1 MRRIQSPIVNES
13 ATLKLD
19 LAAGTLSVVVLA
31 DSAVEHSRADF
42 HNRVMFA
49 APLLSA
55 MTLGSSATARKDSSA
70 NLAHVAAILGGLA
83 GSSFHVINVMK
94 REGGLSW
101 LNLFYGAPL
110 GAPLG
115 LTFAGLFGLAGDR
128 ARHSRTS
135 PSFARLLGAAAALG
149 LAGTAI
155 EAALM
160 HFRGAFHNKLMY
172 LPVLIPPA
180 AAAMLAKDVIR
191 NRRAKTSV
199 AALRAVVVLGFGGA
213 VLHTLAVER
222 EMGGW
227 KNWTQNV
234 HAAPPIPAPPAF
246 TAMALAGLA
255 ALELMDDGRSAV

>member
-1 MRRIQSPIVNES
+1 VRIPAVKQTASR
-13 ATLKLD
+13 KLN

-31 DSAVEHSRADF
+31 DSAAEHYRGDF

-55 MTLGSSATARKDSSA
+55 MTLGTSVTARKGSTAS
-70 NLAHVAAILGGLA
+70 LPHAAAMVGGLV
-83 GSSFHVINVMK
+83 GTTFHVVNVIQ

-101 LNLFYGAPL
+101 LNLFYGAPVA
-110 GAPLG
+110 APLG
-115 LTFAGLFGLAGDR
+115 LTFAGLFGLAADR
-128 ARHSRTS
+128 VRESPTS
-135 PSFARLLGAAAALG
+135 ASFARLLATAAALG

-155 EAALM
+155 EAAML

-191 NRRAKTSV
+191 NRPARSSRV
-199 AALRAVVVLGFGGA
+199 ALRAVVALGAGGA
-213 VLHTLAVER
+213 LLHTLAVRR

-227 KNWTQNV
+227 RNWTQNL
-234 HAAPPIPAPPAF
+234 HAAPPIPAPPSF

-255 ALELMDDGRSAV
+255 ALELMDASR